1 MIINGTKREKVSSS
15 HLINNVRVEKK
26 IQKKQEDKP
35 KVQHQ
40 QTEIT
45 GVKKYYQK
53 NYYNTYHEPKRN
65 NNNNYSNRGNR
76 NYYKRTKGYYNRN
89 KGYDNKFKKEVETTE
104 TNEITTKVDDDTTGV
119 VSVEKEDKHENEN
132 ETIQVNEEVINDNNN
147 KKEEDIEKNETPIII
162 HETSNSNIEIQNN
175 KDEQVNEDK
184 LLNDKFL
191 NEQIHSKEEE
201 IIPQTQTISNE
212 EENVKEEEEEN
223 ENENDKQ
230 QNENAFR
237 INEQISNEG
246 EITLL
251 KQDDNK
257 QQLTFQCENS
267 TFSIQSEKTKVGTQQ
282 QQQPQTQHHQIEHTT
297 QENKPIQHQ
306 MPPQMMC
313 APFIMQPGMQGMPE
327 QKQERAQIVYVPV
340 PYFIGYQDVDG
351 KKPNMPNMYP
361 MYYPMQQPYQQ
372 NAEQMQAQYYC
383 IQPPGFYPMM
393 VNPMGQMEQY
403 GNKQNK

>member
-1 MIINGTKREKVSSS
+1 M
-15 HLINNVRVEKK
+15 
-26 IQKKQEDKP
+26 QQ
-35 KVQHQ
+35 QQ
-40 QTEIT
+40 QTVVT
-45 GVKKYYQK
+45 GGVKKYYQK

-89 KGYDNKFKKEVETTE
+89 KGYDNKFKKEVETT
-104 TNEITTKVDDDTTGV
+104 NEITTKVDDNTTGV
-119 VSVEKEDKHENEN
+119 VSVEKEIKHENEA
-132 ETIQVNEEVINDNNN
+132 TQINEEVINDNNNN
-147 KKEEDIEKNETPIII
+147 KKEEDIEKNETPIMI

-175 KDEQVNEDK
+175 KEEQVNEDK

-212 EENVKEEEEEN
+212 EDNVKEED

-282 QQQPQTQHHQIEHTT
+282 QPQTQQHQIEQHTT
-297 QENKPIQHQ
+297 QENKPIQHQMQ

-327 QKQERAQIVYVPV
+327 QKQERAQIVYVPL

-403 GNKQNK
+403 GNNKQTK